1 MTNGK
6 TYGIVHTE
14 IEIHERK
21 CDHEG
26 YFFRHL
32 LHERTTGCFRAGK
45 QLPRSASMAGEAREG
60 TSDRRYGI
68 PGVTGLPGHTSFGD
82 RISQRFLAIY
92 VFSGL
97 TRMDGSQSMPMV
109 RGSDLDSVDIL
120 TLQQI
125 LVKLILITTLVH
137 SL

>member
-82 RISQRFLAIY
+82 RYKPPAWRKKAGGFLRLRISEL
-92 VFSGL
+92 
-97 TRMDGSQSMPMV
+97 V
-109 RGSDLDSVDIL
+109 RR
-120 TLQQI
+120 
-125 LVKLILITTLVH
+125 
-137 SL
+137 